1 MLVVHNVVKEVDT
14 LSIQESGEMYLETIL
29 VLSRKNSNVRSVDV
43 ANTLDY
49 RKSSVSVAMKK
60 LRESG
65 YIEMSDEGYITLTD
79 TGRRIAESMFERH
92 NVISNWLITLGV
104 DEDVA
109 LEDACRVEHVI
120 SNESFEAIKRLVEEQ
135 TKAD

>member
-65 YIEMSDEGYITLTD
+65 YIDMSDEGYITLTD

-109 LEDACRVEHVI
+109 LEDACRV
-120 SNESFEAIKRLVEEQ
+120 
-135 TKAD
+135 DM

>member
-49 RKSSVSVAMKK
+49 RKSSVSVAMTK

-120 SNESFEAIKRLVEEQ
+120 SNESFEAIKGSW
-135 TKAD
+135 KNK

>member
-135 TKAD
+135 MKAD

>member
-79 TGRRIAESMFERH
+79 TGRRIAESMFEMH

-135 TKAD
+135 MKAD

>member
-1 MLVVHNVVKEVDT
+1 M
-14 LSIQESGEMYLETIL
+14 SIQESGEMYLETIL

-135 TKAD
+135 MKAD

>member
-1 MLVVHNVVKEVDT
+1 

-135 TKAD
+135 MKAD

>member
-65 YIEMSDEGYITLTD
+65 YIEMSDEGYITTD

-135 TKAD
+135 MKAD

>member
-1 MLVVHNVVKEVDT
+1 
-14 LSIQESGEMYLETIL
+14 
-29 VLSRKNSNVRSVDV
+29 
-43 ANTLDY
+43 
-49 RKSSVSVAMKK
+49 MKK

-135 TKAD
+135 MKAD

>member
-1 MLVVHNVVKEVDT
+1 MLVVHNVAKEVDT

-135 TKAD
+135 MKAD